1 MAKFKGKNGA
11 ADISS
16 KNGAEWYHLVKMS
29 LITLMISLKEDEPN
43 EVKIGS

>member
-1 MAKFKGKNGA
+1 MAKFKDKNDV

-16 KNGAEWYHLVKMS
+16 KNGAEWYHFCKNEF
-29 LITLMISLKEDEPN
+29 IDFIDSLKEDEPN